1 MFSPSC
7 GSVSYKLRTLCN
19 PDPVRSLHMS
29 SLGVF
34 WPNST
39 PLVRKIFFATVA
51 AALAFFNRRRLLW
64 PGSGPDKSFPNTPL
78 PPSTMGCPFVGRN
91 LLGVSELRGPMY
103 VILDAFKKVG
113 RQKLV
118 TMYSFFI
125 PIIAVSGQNTIK
137 KVLEREF
144 DPEGAN
150 TVSEKAL
157 LLLLIV
163 IVFNAVFSIC

>member
-1 MFSPSC
+1 
-7 GSVSYKLRTLCN
+7 
-19 PDPVRSLHMS
+19 
-29 SLGVF
+29 
-34 WPNST
+34 
-39 PLVRKIFFATVA
+39 
-51 AALAFFNRRRLLW
+51 
-64 PGSGPDKSFPNTPL
+64 
-78 PPSTMGCPFVGRN
+78 
-91 LLGVSELRGPMY
+91 MY